1 MRKRHIAFPMPRNYA
16 FGKVKTTDNLK
27 PVDLNLKSI
36 QKNETNNHGD
46 LADSSKAMQMTPMVT
61 GHHRLMRRNT
71 KTGKEDAPRKQRENE
86 DRSATG
92 ACIDSC
98 RTGPAKATGL
108 EQSARGVGR
117 ACLCSPYPGGYR
129 KSGGLGGE
137 GKGRRRRQ
145 PRRPGSVKET

>member
-1 MRKRHIAFPMPRNYA
+1 MRKRHIAFPIPRNYA
-16 FGKVKTTDNLK
+16 FGEVKTTDNLK

-46 LADSSKAMQMTPMVT
+46 LADLSKAMQMTPIVT

-92 ACIDSC
+92 ACNSC

-117 ACLCSPYPGGYR
+117 ACLCSP
-129 KSGGLGGE
+129 
-137 GKGRRRRQ
+137 
-145 PRRPGSVKET
+145 